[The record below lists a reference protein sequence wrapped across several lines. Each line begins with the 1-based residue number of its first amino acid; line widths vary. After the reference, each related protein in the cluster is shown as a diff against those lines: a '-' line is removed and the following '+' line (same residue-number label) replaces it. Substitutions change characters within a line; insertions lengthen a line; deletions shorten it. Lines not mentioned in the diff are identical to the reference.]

1 MVKVQGAEEFVRVH
15 GLLLASA
22 GVPSS
27 LYERLFYKLST
38 DLFDAGS
45 FFRIE
50 PCEDEEEE
58 QGARQRRLLLSSP
71 QGMRPHQDVFL
82 IDHAWSFRLSQAR
95 IQVQCNSQP
104 YHMQL

>member
-27 LYERLFYKLST
+27 LHERLFYKLST

-95 IQVQCNSQP
+95 TQVQCNSQP

>member
-27 LYERLFYKLST
+27 LHERLFYKLST

-50 PCEDEEEE
+50 PCEEE

-95 IQVQCNSQP
+95 TQVQCNPLP
-104 YHMQL
+104 YLMQL